1 MAHIRV
7 LCPMLTCLS
16 ASTIYPV
23 SQPPIANGVLAV
35 DEAGYVRGLY
45 QPEQAISLNLPIK
58 NHYAGAL
65 LPGFINTHCHLE
77 LSHLRGQIPQHTGL
91 FEFVSRIM
99 KNRAAQPSEII
110 KAMADADEEMYQN
123 GIVAVGDISNQPI
136 SAATKLNSK
145 IYYHTFVEAMGFNPA
160 QAASIISSAQEILES
175 FKPLKAS
182 IVPHAPYSVSDPLFA
197 AISALAESQQEN
209 LISMHN
215 QETAAEDAFF
225 ESKTGAFLELYKMLG
240 LNLDAFKP
248 SGKSSLQTTLP
259 KLPKTKSLLV
269 HNTQT
274 TKADADFANSHH
286 PDLYWCLCP
295 NANLYIENT
304 LPDVAMLSAANL
316 KITLGTDSLASNHQ
330 LSILDEMQVLQKH
343 KHIGFQDLLR
353 WATLNGAKF
362 LGIDDTFGTFEI
374 GKQPGILLL
383 EQFDNEQL
391 TGASRI
397 KRLF

>member
-1 MAHIRV
+1 
-7 LCPMLTCLS
+7 MLTYLS

-23 SQPPIANGVLAV
+23 SQPPIVNGILAI

-45 QPEQAISLNLPIK
+45 EPEQAAALNLPMK
-58 NHYAGAL
+58 THYDGAL

-99 KNRAAQPSEII
+99 KNRRAEPSEIL

-123 GIVAVGDISNQPI
+123 GIVAVGDISNQSI
-136 SAATKLNSK
+136 SASIKLNSK
-145 IYYHTFVEAMGFNPA
+145 IYYHTFIEAMGFNPA
-160 QAASIISSAQEILES
+160 QASSIISKAQQTQKS
-175 FKPLKAS
+175 FTPLKSS
-182 IVPHAPYSVSDPLFA
+182 IVPHAPYSVSDELFA
-197 AISALAESQQEN
+197 AISALAEGRDN

-215 QETAAEDAFF
+215 QETPAEDAFF
-225 ESKTGAFLELYKMLG
+225 ESKTGDFLELYRMLG
-240 LNLDAFKP
+240 LNLDAYQP

-259 KLPKTKSLLV
+259 KLPKTKTLLV

-274 TKADADFANSHH
+274 TKADIDFAVSQYSN
-286 PDLYWCLCP
+286 LYWCLCP
-295 NANLYIENT
+295 NANLYIEHT
-304 LPDVAMLSAANL
+304 LPDVTLLAAASL

-330 LSILDEMQVLQKH
+330 LSILEEMQVLQKH
-343 KHIGFQDLLR
+343 KYIGFQELLR
-353 WATLNGAKF
+353 WATLNGAEF
-362 LGIDDTFGTFEI
+362 LGIDDTFGSFDI

>member
-7 LCPMLTCLS
+7 LCLMLTYLS

-23 SQPPIANGVLAV
+23 SQPPIVNGVLAI

-45 QPEQAISLNLPIK
+45 EPEQAAALNLPIK
-58 NHYAGAL
+58 THYAGAL

-77 LSHLRGQIPQHTGL
+77 LSHLRGLIPQHTGL
-91 FEFVSRIM
+91 FDFVSRIM
-99 KNRAAQPSEII
+99 RNRGAEPSEML

-123 GIVAVGDISNQPI
+123 GIVAVGDISNQSI
-136 SAATKLNSK
+136 SASIKLNSK
-145 IYYHTFVEAMGFNPA
+145 IYYHTFIEAMGFNPA
-160 QAASIISSAQEILES
+160 QASSIISKAQQMQES
-175 FKPLKAS
+175 FTPLKSS
-182 IVPHAPYSVSDPLFA
+182 IVPHAPYSVSDELFA
-197 AISALAESQQEN
+197 AISALAEGRDN

-215 QETAAEDAFF
+215 QETPAEDAFF
-225 ESKTGAFLELYKMLG
+225 ESKTGDFLELYRMLG
-240 LNLDAFKP
+240 LNLDAYQP

-259 KLPKTKSLLV
+259 KLPKTKTLLV
-269 HNTQT
+269 HNTHT
-274 TKADADFANSHH
+274 TQADVDFAASQHSN
-286 PDLYWCLCP
+286 LYWCLCP
-295 NANLYIENT
+295 NANLYIEHT
-304 LPDVAMLSAANL
+304 LPDVTLLAAANL

-330 LSILDEMQVLQKH
+330 LSILEEMQVLQKH

-353 WATLNGAKF
+353 WATLNGAEF
-362 LGIDDTFGTFEI
+362 LGIEDRFGSFAI

-383 EQFDNEQL
+383 EQFNNEQL

>member
-1 MAHIRV
+1 
-7 LCPMLTCLS
+7 MLTYLS

-23 SQPPIANGVLAV
+23 SQPPIVNGVLAI
-35 DEAGYVRGLY
+35 DEGGYVRGLY
-45 QPEQAISLNLPIK
+45 EPEQAAALNLPMK
-58 NHYAGAL
+58 THYDGAL
-65 LPGFINTHCHLE
+65 LPGFINSHCHLE

-99 KNRAAQPSEII
+99 KNRRAEPSEIL

-123 GIVAVGDISNQPI
+123 GIVAVGDISNESI
-136 SAATKLNSK
+136 SASIKLNSK
-145 IYYHTFVEAMGFNPA
+145 IYYHTFIEAMGFNPA
-160 QAASIISSAQEILES
+160 QASSIISKAQQTQES
-175 FKPLKAS
+175 FTPLKSS
-182 IVPHAPYSVSDPLFA
+182 IVPHAPYSVSDELFA
-197 AISALAESQQEN
+197 TISALAEGRDN

-215 QETAAEDAFF
+215 QETPAEDAFF
-225 ESKTGAFLELYKMLG
+225 ESKTGNFLELYRMLG
-240 LNLDAFKP
+240 LNLDAYQP

-259 KLPKTKSLLV
+259 KLPKTKTLLV

-274 TKADADFANSHH
+274 TQADIDFAVSQHSN
-286 PDLYWCLCP
+286 LYWCLCP
-295 NANLYIENT
+295 IANLYIEHT
-304 LPDVAMLSAANL
+304 LPDVRLLEAANL

-330 LSILDEMQVLQKH
+330 LSILEEMQVLQKH
-343 KHIGFQDLLR
+343 KHISFQELLR
-353 WATLNGAKF
+353 WATLNGAEF
-362 LGIDDTFGTFEI
+362 LGIDDTFGSFDI

>member
-7 LCPMLTCLS
+7 LCLMLTYLS

-23 SQPPIANGVLAV
+23 SQPPIVNGVLAI

-45 QPEQAISLNLPIK
+45 EPEQAAALNLPMK
-58 NHYAGAL
+58 THYDGAL

-77 LSHLRGQIPQHTGL
+77 LSHLSGQIPQHTGL

-99 KNRAAQPSEII
+99 KNRRAEPSEIL

-123 GIVAVGDISNQPI
+123 GIVAVGDISNQSI
-136 SAATKLNSK
+136 SASIKLNSK
-145 IYYHTFVEAMGFNPA
+145 IYYHTFIEAMGFNPA
-160 QAASIISSAQEILES
+160 QASSIISKAQQTQKS
-175 FKPLKAS
+175 FTPLKSS
-182 IVPHAPYSVSDPLFA
+182 IVPHAPYSVSDELFA
-197 AISALAESQQEN
+197 AISALAEGRDN

-215 QETAAEDAFF
+215 QETPAEDAFF
-225 ESKTGAFLELYKMLG
+225 ESKTGDFLELYRMLG
-240 LNLDAFKP
+240 LNLDAYQP

-259 KLPKTKSLLV
+259 KLPKTKTLLV

-274 TKADADFANSHH
+274 TKADVDFAVSQHSN
-286 PDLYWCLCP
+286 LYWCLCP
-295 NANLYIENT
+295 NANLYIEHT
-304 LPDVAMLSAANL
+304 LPDVRLLAAASL

-330 LSILDEMQVLQKH
+330 LSILEEMQVLQKH
-343 KHIGFQDLLR
+343 KYIGFQELLR
-353 WATLNGAKF
+353 WATLNGAEF
-362 LGIDDTFGTFEI
+362 LGIDDTFGSFDI

>member
-1 MAHIRV
+1 
-7 LCPMLTCLS
+7 MLTYLS

-23 SQPPIANGVLAV
+23 SQPPIVNGVLGI

-45 QPEQAISLNLPIK
+45 EPEQAAALNLPIK
-58 NHYAGAL
+58 THYAGAL

-77 LSHLRGQIPQHTGL
+77 LSHLLGQIPQHTGL
-91 FEFVSRIM
+91 LEFVSRIM
-99 KNRAAQPSEII
+99 KNRGAEPTEVL

-123 GIVAVGDISNQPI
+123 GIVAVGDISNQSI
-136 SAATKLNSK
+136 SASIKLNSK

-160 QAASIISSAQEILES
+160 QASSIINKAQQTQEY
-175 FKPLKAS
+175 FRPLKSS
-182 IVPHAPYSVSDPLFA
+182 IVPHAPYSVSDELFA
-197 AISALAESQQEN
+197 AISALAEDQDN

-215 QETAAEDAFF
+215 QETPAEDAFF
-225 ESKTGAFLELYKMLG
+225 ESKTGDFIELYKRLG
-240 LNLDAFKP
+240 LNLDAYKP

-259 KLPKTKSLLV
+259 KLPITKTLLV

-274 TKADADFANSHH
+274 TKADVDYAVSKH
-286 PDLYWCLCP
+286 PNLYWCLCP
-295 NANLYIENT
+295 NANLYIEHT
-304 LPDVAMLSAANL
+304 LPDVALLSAANL
-316 KITLGTDSLASNHQ
+316 KITLGTDSLASNHH
-330 LSILDEMQVLQKH
+330 LSILEEMQVLQKH

-353 WATLNGAKF
+353 WATLNGAEF
-362 LGIDDTFGTFEI
+362 LGIEDTFGSFDI

-383 EQFDNEQL
+383 EQFDNDQL